1 MHLDIHSDMQI
12 GTHGVLLV
20 FKRSTNIRTTNIRT
34 TNNLADASLSALGP
48 IFVQFEHELRKIT
61 RIIAST

>member
-1 MHLDIHSDMQI
+1 MHLDIHSGMQI

-20 FKRSTNIRTTNIRT
+20 FKRSTNIRT